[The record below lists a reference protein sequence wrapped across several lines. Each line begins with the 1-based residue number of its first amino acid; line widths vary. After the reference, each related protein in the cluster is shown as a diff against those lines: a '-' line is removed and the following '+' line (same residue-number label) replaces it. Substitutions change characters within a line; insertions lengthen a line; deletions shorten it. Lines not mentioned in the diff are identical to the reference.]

1 LITLALELAL
11 NEFQDDCHATAKAKG
26 WWDDPRSDGECIA
39 LMHSELSEAL
49 EWARLGNP
57 LDDKCPG
64 YTGLEAELADTIIR
78 ILDFAAARD
87 LDVIGAMLVKAEFN
101 KGRPHKH
108 GGKRF

>member
-1 LITLALELAL
+1 
-11 NEFQDDCHATAKAKG
+11 
-26 WWDDPRSDGECIA
+26 
-39 LMHSELSEAL
+39 MHSELSEAL